1 MGITKPSSEQHSVPS
16 TGRDWRHNMTVKIDE
31 NDKNLCKRKYE
42 NTFVQESKTSKEPS
56 PKLKRKKLTSVG
68 TDPEPASTPSFPSLL
83 LGGAPFSVPATV
95 CYEGEGILVVQL
107 KWRGKTFFGTLL
119 SQDKCDRNF
128 KISEKFPILDKTL
141 ENEVKQESDT
151 KDNEIEESETSL
163 IDKSSNNSL
172 EDSVVTRRSEN
183 KREVNKE
190 NSTDCFDFDNE
201 DILDKESSLKVGSK
215 KPKKQFTKGF
225 KCDLCDKKYTW
236 YTGLS
241 NHKRFVHNNKTKE

>member
-1 MGITKPSSEQHSVPS
+1 MF
-16 TGRDWRHNMTVKIDE
+16 
-31 NDKNLCKRKYE
+31 C
-42 NTFVQESKTSKEPS
+42 F
-56 PKLKRKKLTSVG
+56 
-68 TDPEPASTPSFPSLL
+68 
-83 LGGAPFSVPATV
+83 
-95 CYEGEGILVVQL
+95 
-107 KWRGKTFFGTLL
+107 
-119 SQDKCDRNF
+119 RNF

-151 KDNEIEESETSL
+151 KDNEIEESETSS
-163 IDKSSNNSL
+163 IDNSSNKNL
-172 EDSVVTRRSEN
+172 EECVVTRRSEN

-201 DILDKESSLKVGSK
+201 DILDKESSLKMNSK

-241 NHKRFVHNNKTKE
+241 NHKRFVHNNKTKET